1 MWFWDIEIIWLLFE
15 TTHETNRS
23 EWLKY
28 KKGWTYLTYPLVELF
43 DCQLSESMIRNEEIV
58 TINNS
63 SLFLQP
69 WFKLLP
75 LIGPLMGNPAHPWHA
90 SCTPAQGSMSSHPGR
105 LYRCLIGD
113 DGSCTV
119 GSHLWATG
127 RIGTRTSK
135 VVTTILLSLE
145 SLNTINAKKQI
156 FYWHLFFLN

>member
-1 MWFWDIEIIWLLFE
+1 MSNSSLSMNKHLYWQHCPEMILM
-15 TTHETNRS
+15 
-23 EWLKY
+23 

-75 LIGPLMGNPAHPWHA
+75 LIGPLVGNPAYSWHA
-90 SCTPAQGSMSSHPGR
+90 SCPPAQGSMSSHPGR

-119 GSHLWATG
+119 RSHLWATG

-156 FYWHLFFLN
+156 FTDIYSFWINRY